1 MSFLLQIILDNKP
14 SKSADLFILD
24 CCQRRP
30 HTRSNQITFSLF
42 EWIWKQTGTGSAR
55 LEHAEGLI
63 LDMCSR
69 IGRLPSKKTKPRLE
83 THRSVIGRV
92 PSQLDPDWPMTA
104 KSANTHAS
112 PWAEHPSRCAH
123 GPGRGDYATPSRP
136 RRLSACAG
144 GAACVTA
151 VRVSGTDGYQLRQ
164 CSAPLTCPVRRG
176 GGACSGLPPRQEP
189 INSWGYFFFVLFW
202 YSHNG
207 SWTLLFTCVCVQTVL
222 GGMRGV
228 CSALKMG
235 LFLHAVGSVPPT
247 ESAAE
252 RVRLSQKQGCLSRG
266 Y

>member
-1 MSFLLQIILDNKP
+1 M
-14 SKSADLFILD
+14 DLKTNRNGL
-24 CCQRRP
+24 
-30 HTRSNQITFSLF
+30 RS
-42 EWIWKQTGTGSAR
+42 TGTCGRTNFGHVLPHWETTLGRKQS
-55 LEHAEGLI
+55 HAWRRTDRWLAKSP
-63 LDMCSR
+63 L
-69 IGRLPSKKTKPRLE
+69 
-83 THRSVIGRV
+83 
-92 PSQLDPDWPMTA
+92 QLDPDWPIIA
-104 KSANTHAS
+104 QSANTLAS

-123 GPGRGDYATPSRP
+123 GPGRGDHATPSRP
-136 RRLSACAG
+136 RRLNACAG

-151 VRVSGTDGYQLRQ
+151 VRVSGTEGYQLRQ
-164 CSAPLTCPVRRG
+164 CSTPLTCPVRRG
-176 GGACSGLPPRQEP
+176 GGACSGLPARQEP
-189 INSWGYFFFVLFW
+189 INSWGVFFCFVLFW

-207 SWTLLFTCVCVQTVL
+207 SWTPLFTCVCVQPLL

>member
-1 MSFLLQIILDNKP
+1 
-14 SKSADLFILD
+14 
-24 CCQRRP
+24 
-30 HTRSNQITFSLF
+30 
-42 EWIWKQTGTGSAR
+42 
-55 LEHAEGLI
+55 
-63 LDMCSR
+63 MCSR

-104 KSANTHAS
+104 QSANTHAS

-136 RRLSACAG
+136 SRLSAYDG

-189 INSWGYFFFVLFW
+189 INSWGYFFCFVL
-202 YSHNG
+202 
-207 SWTLLFTCVCVQTVL
+207 VL
-222 GGMRGV
+222 AQRLV
-228 CSALKMG
+228 NT
-235 LFLHAVGSVPPT
+235 AVYM
-247 ESAAE
+247 
-252 RVRLSQKQGCLSRG
+252 RVRPASSRRNERRVFGSENGTVFARCRLSPPHRVRSREGKAKSKTRLPLQGLLAS
-266 Y
+266 